1 MVSLNTCHNPNK
13 SKAQYPY
20 MEWNLDLIILLL
32 IPITSAVVGWGTNY
46 LAVKMMFYPIE
57 FVGIKPFF
65 GWQGLIPMKRREMA
79 EIEVELVLG
88 KLLSVQE
95 LASRIEPEKLTE
107 SIQRRLKQVL
117 RKIVNDVMQESA
129 PALWASLPVQGKN
142 LVYARIEADIPNVVH
157 KMVDDFKHNIDEIL
171 DIKEL
176 VVNHLVNEP
185 ELINEIFLKAG
196 EKEFPFIERS
206 GLYFG
211 FLFGIP
217 TMLIWHFWQLW
228 WILPAGGLA
237 VGYLTNWIAIKII
250 FEPKRPIHFLG
261 MTFQGM
267 FLKRQ
272 KEVSRVYSD
281 IIEQKLINAQNITD
295 IVLHGSG
302 SEQILELIELHVNDA
317 IERYVAIA
325 QPYFALGVGSQKYF
339 KMKQLAV
346 EHIFNSSD
354 KYLMYAHEYANKALM
369 VGDDLCERMQALS
382 PEEFEGVLRPAYQ
395 ADEWKLIL
403 VGAMLGMLAGFGQ
416 LYVVFS

>member
-1 MVSLNTCHNPNK
+1 M
-13 SKAQYPY
+13 
-20 MEWNLDLIILLL
+20 DLVFEIAFLAI
-32 IPITSAVVGWGTNY
+32 IPISSALVGYATNF

-57 FVGIKPFF
+57 FIGIRPIF
-65 GWQGLIPMKRREMA
+65 GWQGLIPMKRKEMA

-95 LASRIEPEKLTE
+95 LADRIDPDELTK

-117 RKIVNDVMQESA
+117 RRIVNEVMEESA
-129 PALWASLPVQGKN
+129 PQLWASLPVQGKN
-142 LVYARIEADIPNVVH
+142 LVYKRIEADIPNVVH

-171 DIKEL
+171 NIKEL
-176 VVNHLVNEP
+176 VVGHLVAEP

-211 FLFGIP
+211 LLLGIP
-217 TMLIWHFWQLW
+217 TAILWHFFQLW
-228 WILPAGGLA
+228 WILPFGGLI

-250 FEPKRPIHFLG
+250 FEPQEPIKFAG
-261 MTFQGM
+261 MTIQGM

-272 KEVSRVYSD
+272 DEVSRVYSD
-281 IIEQKLINAQNITD
+281 IIQEKLINAQNITD
-295 IVLHGSG
+295 IVLNGSG
-302 SEQILELIELHVNDA
+302 SGQILELIELHVNDA

-325 QPYFALGVGSQKYF
+325 QPYFALGVGSEKYF
-339 KMKQLAV
+339 RMKKLAV
-346 EHIFNSSD
+346 EQIFNNSD
-354 KYLMYAHEYANKALM
+354 RYLMYAHEYANKALR

-382 PEEFEGVLRPAYQ
+382 PAEFEGVLRPAYE

-403 VGAMLGMLAGFGQ
+403 VGAILGMMAGFGQ
-416 LYVVFS
+416 LYIMFLG

>member
-1 MVSLNTCHNPNK
+1 
-13 SKAQYPY
+13 
-20 MEWNLDLIILLL
+20 MEWFYQNYLLLL
-32 IPITSAVVGWGTNY
+32 IPFTSAVVGWATNF

-57 FVGIKPFF
+57 FIGIRPIF

-88 KLLSVQE
+88 RLLSVQE
-95 LASRIEPEKLTE
+95 LADRIEPDKLTE

-117 RKIVNDVMQESA
+117 RKIVNQVMQESA
-129 PALWASLPVQGKN
+129 PQLWASMPVQGKN
-142 LVYARIEADIPNVVH
+142 LVYKRIEADIPNVVR
-157 KMVDDFKHNIDEIL
+157 KMVDDFKHNVDEIL

-176 VVNHLVNEP
+176 VVNQLVNEP

-196 EKEFPFIERS
+196 EKEFPFIEKS

-217 TMLIWHFWQLW
+217 TMIFWYFHQLW

-250 FEPKRPIHFLG
+250 FEPKHPIKFLG

-272 KEVSRVYSD
+272 KEVSEVYSD
-281 IIEQKLINAQNITD
+281 IIERKLINSKNITD

-302 SEQILELIELHVNDA
+302 SAQLLELIELHVNDA
-317 IERYVAIA
+317 IERYVALA
-325 QPYFALGVGSQKYF
+325 QPYFALGVGSERYYR
-339 KMKQLAV
+339 MKQLAV
-346 EHIFNSSD
+346 QQIFDSTD
-354 KYLMYAHEYANKALM
+354 KYLFYAHEYANNALQ
-369 VGDDLCERMQALS
+369 VGADLCERMQALS

-395 ADEWKLIL
+395 ADEWKLIV
-403 VGAMLGMLAGFGQ
+403 VGAILGMLAGFGQ
-416 LYVVFS
+416 LYLV